1 MLCGCVFSYETVPP
15 GIQPVALCCCCG
27 DALPLTCPQCQGD
40 NSQWSGSQH
49 SDGEATGGA
58 EKAQL
63 DEVGFSVNSG
73 IWDRCE
79 RILCS
84 LLSIWDRCERIL
96 CSLLSIWDSC
106 ERIPCSLLSIR
117 NSCERIL
124 CYSCT
129 SGTDVRGYR
138 VHTCPSG
145 TAVREYCI
153 HSCPS
158 GTDVRGY
165 CIHTCPSWD
174 RCERI
179 LH

>member
-1 MLCGCVFSYETVPP
+1 MFVLEMRVRGYKSANHMLCGCVFSYEAEPP
-15 GIQPVALCCCCG
+15 GIQPVALCCCCRNV
-27 DALPLTCPQCQGD
+27 LPLTCPQCQGD

-63 DEVGFSVNSG
+63 DEVGFSVNRG

-106 ERIPCSLLSIR
+106 ERILCSLLSIR
-117 NSCERIL
+117 DSCERIL
-124 CYSCT
+124 CSLLY
-129 SGTDVRGYR
+129 
-138 VHTCPSG
+138 
-145 TAVREYCI
+145 I
-153 HSCPS
+153 
-158 GTDVRGY
+158 
-165 CIHTCPSWD
+165 WD
-174 RCERI
+174 SCERI
-179 LH
+179 LCSLLSIWDSCERILCSHSSILGQM